1 MINPRNF
8 EERLIWYSIIGT
20 YGITLLG
27 AMYVWIPTLAWFLLI
42 YIGYKLWHQSADT
55 PLQNR
60 IVIPV
65 SVWVWIVSMAFME
78 VAVIAAH
85 IDFDLGALKIAS
97 GSLSWMRSW
106 ALMALF
112 PLAGCLNIRPQ
123 LVYRAV
129 CHLCIQSIPVSFFA
143 YLAFKANIF
152 PTYLTPWWYV
162 FRGDPMPYTVAP
174 LGFPLLSG
182 VDDEFRL
189 NLFTPY
195 ANSLGVVGA
204 VFFLIALQEPD
215 KRWRLAGAVG
225 ATIMVVGSISRMTT
239 LCLVIVP
246 ALTWLLTSFTWPVR
260 IAGGVT
266 SFLTGLFAPLLLESG
281 RAFYEATFTDF
292 RQGSEKVRKKLAE
305 IAIAR
310 WETDAPIW
318 GHGFVAERGPE
329 TVEGM
334 PIGTH
339 NQWPDI
345 LYLKGVVGFL
355 AFLIPLFWSFADLL
369 VKAQHSKVAKL
380 GLSLIILFV
389 ICTNGADIEAPTYL
403 YWPGLLILGMAF
415 QPKEK
420 EGISVS

>member
-8 EERLIWYSIIGT
+8 EEKLVWYSIVGT

-27 AMYVWIPTLAWFLLI
+27 AMYVWIPILAWLLVI
-42 YIGYKLWHQSADT
+42 YLGYKLWHQDADT
-55 PLQNR
+55 PWPNR

-65 SVWVWIVSMAFME
+65 SVWVWVVSMSLME

-85 IDFDLGALKIAS
+85 IDFDLGAIKIAS
-97 GSLSWMRSW
+97 GSLAWTRSW

-129 CHLCIQSIPVSFFA
+129 CHLCIQSIPVALLA
-143 YLAFKANIF
+143 YLASKANIF

-174 LGFPLLSG
+174 LGFPPSLSG
-182 VDDEFRL
+182 IDNEFRL

-195 ANSLGVVGA
+195 ANSLGIVGA
-204 VFFLIALQEPD
+204 VFFLIALQESD
-215 KRWRLAGAVG
+215 KRWRWAGVLG
-225 ATIMVVGSISRMTT
+225 STIMVVGSFSRMTT

-246 ALTWLLTSFTWPVR
+246 ILTWLLTSFTWPVR
-260 IAGGVT
+260 LAGGVT
-266 SFLTGLFAPLLLESG
+266 AFLTGLFAPLLLDSWKT
-281 RAFYEATFTDF
+281 FYETTFTSF
-292 RQGSEKVRKKLAE
+292 RQGSERVRKRLAD

-310 WETDAPIW
+310 WEKDAPIW
-318 GHGFVAERGPE
+318 GHGFIAERGPE

-339 NQWPDI
+339 NQWPDL

-355 AFLIPLFWSFADLL
+355 AFLIPLAWSFADLL
-369 VKAQHSKVAKL
+369 VKAQYNKVAKL
-380 GLSLIILFV
+380 GLSLIILLV

-403 YWPGLLILGMAF
+403 YWPGLLMLGMAF

-420 EGISVS
+420 FSVS